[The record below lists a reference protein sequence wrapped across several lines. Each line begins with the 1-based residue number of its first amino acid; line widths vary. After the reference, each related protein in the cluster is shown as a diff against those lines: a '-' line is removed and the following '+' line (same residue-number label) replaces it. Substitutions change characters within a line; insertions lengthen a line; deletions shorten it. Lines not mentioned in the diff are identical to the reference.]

1 MDTILKDAAVYVGT
15 YAKYNEGSLNGKWL
29 KVSDFADK
37 DEFISKCKSIHNDER
52 EPEPMFQDWENI
64 PSGFISESW
73 ISENV
78 FELLNEINN
87 LTDCEQEAFFAWI
100 ENYGY
105 DIESE
110 VPYDL
115 LSKFKDAY
123 VGQYDSEEDFACKII
138 EECYELPEFAK
149 TYFDY
154 NAFARDL
161 FISDYIYIDGYVFSR
176 N

>member
-1 MDTILKDAAVYVGT
+1 MNRK
-15 YAKYNEGSLNGKWL
+15 
-29 KVSDFADK
+29 
-37 DEFISKCKSIHNDER
+37 R
-52 EPEPMFQDWENI
+52 
-64 PSGFISESW
+64 
-73 ISENV
+73 
-78 FELLNEINN
+78 
-87 LTDCEQEAFFAWI
+87 FFAWI

-110 VPYDL
+110 DPYDL
-115 LSKFKDAY
+115 LSKFRDAY
-123 VGQYDSEEDFACKII
+123 VGQYDNEEDFAYKII